1 MRHGMKRGELP
12 RNTGTD
18 GDGVAQREGDHFEK
32 CPACSQ
38 WFDMRDLAQA
48 SSTSTTVRLKFWK
61 GRSHAAKGRC
71 NKKTVQC
78 GPTSPQLNAVA
89 ARLLAKPRPL

>member
-1 MRHGMKRGELP
+1 
-12 RNTGTD
+12 
-18 GDGVAQREGDHFEK
+18 
-32 CPACSQ
+32 
-38 WFDMRDLAQA
+38 
-48 SSTSTTVRLKFWK
+48 VRLKFWK